1 MEVAARVRYGL
12 ADMSRHPLIS
22 RLRAW
27 RRRAGLTL
35 LLAAACLASAGGVRA
50 EQPVVAA
57 ASSLQFVMQ
66 DVAAAFDEA
75 TGERVRLSYGASGNL
90 ARQIRQGAPFEVF
103 LAADES
109 YVRDLAADSFT
120 KGQGDIY
127 GVGRLVMLVPDDS
140 PLAPDGSLSDLKA
153 ALDDGRLQK
162 FAIANPDHAPY
173 GERAREV
180 LERAGLW
187 QAMQPH
193 LVFGENISQAAQFAL
208 SGATQGGLIAYSLAL
223 TPELSAR
230 SRHGLVD
237 ARHHRPL
244 RQRMALLAGAGA
256 TAERFYD
263 FLRSQPARQIFRRHG
278 FLLPG
283 EGT

>member
-1 MEVAARVRYGL
+1 MEVTARLRYGL
-12 ADMSRHPLIS
+12 ADMSRHPLTS
-22 RLRAW
+22 RLRSW
-27 RRRAGLTL
+27 RRSAGLLL
-35 LLAAACLASAGGVRA
+35 LLAAACLVPAGGARA

-66 DVAAAFDEA
+66 DVAAAFGEA

-90 ARQIRQGAPFEVF
+90 ARQIRQGAPFEIF

-109 YVRDLAADSFT
+109 YVRDLAADGFT
-120 KGQGDIY
+120 KGQGDLY
-127 GVGRLVMLVPDDS
+127 GIGRLVMLVPEGS
-140 PLAPDGSLSDLKA
+140 PLKPDGSLADLKA
-153 ALDDGRLQK
+153 AVDDGRLKK

-173 GERAREV
+173 GERAREA
-180 LERAGLW
+180 LESVGLW
-187 QAMQPH
+187 QAIQPH

-230 SRHGLVD
+230 GRHGLVD
-237 ARHHRPL
+237 AGHHRPL
-244 RQRMALLAGAGA
+244 RQRMALLEGAGA

-263 FLRSQPARQIFRRHG
+263 FLRSKPARQIFRRHG